1 MKLDISIER
10 REYWKQQGIKILLFA
25 KWELRDQF
33 RNRLLGGA
41 WLFLQP
47 LSYILIFTLV
57 FSHLMNARL
66 QQFDSP
72 YAYSI
77 YLISGMLLWNLMAGI
92 LQRLTNI
99 YAEKASLI
107 KKIPISLVLMPLY
120 IPLVELVI
128 FLIAGI
134 FFGIFLISIHYSP
147 TLYWLW
153 IPTIVLLSVFFTY
166 NLGLILGILSVF
178 MPDLRNFIGILLQL
192 AFWMTPIVYV
202 DSILPT
208 WVAEWLMFNPF
219 YWGVSNM
226 HKIILHGQA
235 PDLALLVL
243 LFGTG
248 VIMAFFA
255 RYLQKRLEK
264 DVRDLL

>member
-1 MKLDISIER
+1 MKLDISLER
-10 REYWKQQGIKILLFA
+10 REYWKQQGVKILLFA
-25 KWELRDQF
+25 KWELHDQF

-99 YAEKASLI
+99 YSEKAGLIRKVPVSLA
-107 KKIPISLVLMPLY
+107 LMPLY
-120 IPLVELVI
+120 VPLVELVI
-128 FLIAGI
+128 FLIAGA
-134 FFGIFLISIHYSP
+134 FFGVFLIFIEYSP
-147 TLYWLW
+147 SYYWLW
-153 IPTIVLLSVFFTY
+153 LPVIVLLSVFFTY
-166 NLGLILGILSVF
+166 SLGLILGILSVF

-202 DSILPT
+202 DSILPV
-208 WVAEWLMFNPF
+208 WVNQWLVLNPF

-226 HKIILHGQA
+226 HQIILHGQA
-235 PDLALLVL
+235 PNLYLLALLL
-243 LFGTG
+243 TAGIIL
-248 VIMAFFA
+248 ALFA